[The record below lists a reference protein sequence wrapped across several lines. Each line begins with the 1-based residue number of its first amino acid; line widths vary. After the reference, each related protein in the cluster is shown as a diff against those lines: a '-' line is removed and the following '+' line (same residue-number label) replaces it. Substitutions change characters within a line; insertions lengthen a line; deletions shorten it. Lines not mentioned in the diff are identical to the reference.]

1 MANFNNLD
9 ITYREKYCGA
19 VASESGGFVVWMP
32 LKTSPVTLY
41 LFEALFMDQRASLF
55 SCNNSRNLFLNSRTW
70 TRIIAIEIK
79 QADHGAP

>member
-41 LFEALFMDQRASLF
+41 LKPYL
-55 SCNNSRNLFLNSRTW
+55 W
-70 TRIIAIEIK
+70 TRERLYFLAIIVEI
-79 QADHGAP
+79 DS